1 MKLLTA
7 IMAAGYSRR
16 FNGQKLVRNIC
27 GIPSILRVINSLHAT
42 GIEEISVVLR
52 PDDLILRSL
61 IPEGVSIIFNT
72 EAVEGMASSL
82 RIAARTAINSGQ
94 DLLIALADQPLVSAD
109 SFMRLIREWRNG
121 KKGLISYS
129 RDRVPVSPVIFTRR
143 YLDQVSVLSGDIGGK
158 KILLNN
164 PEDVKLLEFSDPWEA
179 EDMDN
184 EEGARRIEEHL
195 GCVGK

>member
-195 GCVGK
+195 GCVDK